1 MSWRATAWA
10 AKQRTG
16 LPGAKLTLLAL
27 ASYANGEHVAWPSQE
42 TLAANT
48 EQSADSVQ
56 RHIKLLES
64 AGLISIER
72 RPGKRGQ
79 WPSLVYRLHVTEPH
93 GAARDHAAVCGTAP
107 SRKYTPHRAANDPST
122 VPQALRHEPSLEEP
136 SSERLEPQGVNKG
149 EEEPSPDS
157 VTNYV
162 RQREQDD
169 QRLAEQRKQRPT
181 LEQIKQRLGP
191 TYGLKPM

>member
-107 SRKYTPHRAANDPST
+107 SRKLCGMNLH
-122 VPQALRHEPSLEEP
+122 
-136 SSERLEPQGVNKG
+136 
-149 EEEPSPDS
+149 
-157 VTNYV
+157 
-162 RQREQDD
+162 
-169 QRLAEQRKQRPT
+169 
-181 LEQIKQRLGP
+181 
-191 TYGLKPM
+191 